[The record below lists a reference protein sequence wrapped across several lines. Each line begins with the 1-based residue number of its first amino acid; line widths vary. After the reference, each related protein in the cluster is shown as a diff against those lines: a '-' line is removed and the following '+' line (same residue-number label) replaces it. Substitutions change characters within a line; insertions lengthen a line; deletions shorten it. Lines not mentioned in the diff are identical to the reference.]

1 MHGTEWNKLFFLIL
15 SSIILYAYLCAKFQE
30 PMRNIIC
37 CILALALFSCGHSE
51 LLNKIEKIKAVGDSD
66 PETAQLMADSIY
78 QDVRHDDVYVQ
89 KKYDL
94 LRIRLDDKAYKLAKS
109 DIMIREL
116 VPYFEEN
123 GTEADLQEV
132 YYYAGSVYRDLQ
144 DTPRAMEYFLKASE
158 TTGDIDSIML
168 RNTYSQLQHIYYNV
182 QDYPNALI
190 NAEQEY
196 QIAKKL
202 NNLDETTI
210 YHCAIS
216 YSVLDSLDQ
225 ATKYCNEAIEH
236 IASHNTTAKN
246 QQILARILYESAR
259 QRDTINAIRTYELYS
274 QIDIQEHTALDY
286 FALGAYYRMQSKPEE
301 AIECYKACLNCKN
314 NEENRY
320 EAYRRLFAIYYNQ
333 GDYTNAA
340 RYGAQFVLISDT
352 LNLGKRQ
359 EMAATANNMHQY
371 HRDKEREQR
380 LKDEAERYHTTI
392 QIVVALALLVGL
404 LGCIYHFRKR
414 NKHLRDMLRASAQ
427 IEDVRH
433 DASILQQELAKARQ
447 ELQRNK
453 DDLAQAKEE
462 NRKTEDELRIVT
474 MQLRDRLQQ
483 NQTLMQMLHQNKLA
497 AEAEDIVLSI
507 RKAASGIRK
516 LSQEEWDVFYTAV
529 DNLYPTYKEALI
541 QRIDSLNEKQM
552 RVCYLLRIG
561 LGNSDIQKLTDTPRT
576 TLHRWIKQYRDTL
589 SDFLGPAEDSQ
600 EED

>member
-1 MHGTEWNKLFFLIL
+1 MEQIFFLIL

-30 PMRNIIC
+30 QMRNILC

-78 QDVRHDDVYVQ
+78 QDVRHEDTYVQ

-94 LRIRLDDKAYKLAKS
+94 LRIRLNDKAFKLAQN

-144 DTPRAMEYFLKASE
+144 DTPHAMEYFLKASE

-168 RNTYSQLQHIYYNV
+168 RNTYSQLYSIFYNV

-190 NAEQEY
+190 NAKQEY
-196 QIAKKL
+196 LIAKKI

-216 YSVLDSLDQ
+216 YSALDSLTQ
-225 ATKYCNEAIEH
+225 ATQYCNETVEH
-236 IASHNTTAKN
+236 IASHNTTANN
-246 QQILARILYESAR
+246 QQILARLLYEYANRS
-259 QRDTINAIRTYELYS
+259 DTANAIRTYEIFS
-274 QIDIQEHTALDY
+274 QIDIQEHTTLDY
-286 FALGAYYRMQSKPEE
+286 FALGAYYIMQSKQEE
-301 AIECYKACLNCKN
+301 AIECYKAILNSKN
-314 NEENRY
+314 DEEQRY
-320 EAYRRLFAIYYNQ
+320 DAYQMLFTIYYKL
-333 GDYTNAA
+333 GDYTHAVE
-340 RYGAQFVLISDT
+340 YGRQHILIGNT
-352 LNLGKRQ
+352 LNFGKRQ

-380 LKDEAERYHTTI
+380 LKDEAERYHTTV
-392 QIVVALALLVGL
+392 QIVVMLTILAGMLAYLF
-404 LGCIYHFRKR
+404 YYRKR
-414 NKHLRDMLRASAQ
+414 NRHLRDMLRASAQ

-462 NRKTEDELRIVT
+462 NRKVADELKIVT

-483 NQTLMQMLHQNKLA
+483 NNNLVQMLHQDKLA
-497 AEAEDIVLSI
+497 GESENIVLSI
-507 RKAASGIRK
+507 RKAANGIRK
-516 LSQEEWDVFYTAV
+516 LSQEEWYAFYCAV
-529 DNLYPTYKEALI
+529 DTLYPTYKEVLV
-541 QRIDSLNEKQM
+541 QRLDSLNEKQM

-589 SDFLGPAEDSQ
+589 SDFLSPAEDN
-600 EED
+600 

>member
-1 MHGTEWNKLFFLIL
+1 
-15 SSIILYAYLCAKFQE
+15 
-30 PMRNIIC
+30 
-37 CILALALFSCGHSE
+37 
-51 LLNKIEKIKAVGDSD
+51 
-66 PETAQLMADSIY
+66 
-78 QDVRHDDVYVQ
+78 
-89 KKYDL
+89 
-94 LRIRLDDKAYKLAKS
+94 
-109 DIMIREL
+109 
-116 VPYFEEN
+116 
-123 GTEADLQEV
+123 
-132 YYYAGSVYRDLQ
+132 
-144 DTPRAMEYFLKASE
+144 
-158 TTGDIDSIML
+158 
-168 RNTYSQLQHIYYNV
+168 
-182 QDYPNALI
+182 
-190 NAEQEY
+190 
-196 QIAKKL
+196 
-202 NNLDETTI
+202 
-210 YHCAIS
+210 
-216 YSVLDSLDQ
+216 
-225 ATKYCNEAIEH
+225 
-236 IASHNTTAKN
+236 
-246 QQILARILYESAR
+246 
-259 QRDTINAIRTYELYS
+259 
-274 QIDIQEHTALDY
+274 
-286 FALGAYYRMQSKPEE
+286 MQSKQYE
-301 AIECYKACLNCKN
+301 AIECYKAILNSKN
-314 NEENRY
+314 DEEQRY
-320 EAYRRLFAIYYNQ
+320 DAYRLLFIQYYNQ

-340 RYGAQFVLISDT
+340 KYGAQFVLISDT

-380 LKDEAERYHTTI
+380 LKDEAERYHTTV
-392 QIVVALALLVGL
+392 QIVVMLTILAGMLAYLF
-404 LGCIYHFRKR
+404 YYRKR
-414 NKHLRDMLRASAQ
+414 NRHLRDMLRASAQ

-589 SDFLGPAEDSQ
+589 SDFLSPAEDSQ